1 MAVAVD
7 YDFGV
12 ELGVPVLCL
21 LSTAP
26 NTESWYQEQLRLRYD
41 RK

>member
-1 MAVAVD
+1 MAVAID

-21 LSTAP
+21 LGTTP
-26 NTESWYQEQLRLRYD
+26 DTESWYQEQLRLRYD
-41 RK
+41 CK